1 LLLSSAAA
9 LVSGVGLVSLTGAA
23 AQAADQ
29 NGSPASQPPAAAPIF
44 SPSAPWLGTL
54 APNTVAP
61 NSAAPNTVTMSTTAS
76 SVVGLPP
83 GVRSREAWSA
93 APPVLPYTPQTP
105 KEVSL
110 HHTGAPYSGKPGPE
124 QYLRNIQAFH
134 TGKEREW
141 EDIAYHYLVDLDGV
155 VWAGRPPTVM
165 GNPSIYYDAMNV
177 VLICFLGDYDAQIP
191 NDAQLAST
199 ASTTAWLMKQFNITS
214 PLTGHRD
221 HAPTACPGD
230 NLYRPLKDGTI
241 AKLVQDNLKAS

>member
-1 LLLSSAAA
+1 
-9 LVSGVGLVSLTGAA
+9 
-23 AQAADQ
+23 
-29 NGSPASQPPAAAPIF
+29 
-44 SPSAPWLGTL
+44 
-54 APNTVAP
+54 
-61 NSAAPNTVTMSTTAS
+61 MSTTAS
-76 SVVGLPP
+76 LAVGLPP
-83 GVRSREAWSA
+83 GVRSRDAWNA

-110 HHTGAPYSGKPGPE
+110 HHTGAPYYGKPGPE

-134 TGKEREW
+134 TGKDREW
-141 EDIAYHYLVDLDGV
+141 EDIAYHFLVDLDGM

-177 VLICFLGDYDAQIP
+177 VLICFLGDYDSQMP
-191 NDAQLAST
+191 TDAQLAST
-199 ASTTAWLMKQFNITS
+199 ATTTAWLMKQFNITS